1 MLYSNEI
8 TEYKKEYDCGLSN
21 CTVTFAVTSSIQKPV
36 YLYYAIEGY
45 HQNHRIYVKSRSPKQ
60 LAGKVY
66 QPHELT
72 ECEPITTVKDLD
84 ISSIKLDP
92 SSPANPCGLIA
103 KSFFQDT
110 FSFVNGLNIIENGI
124 AWPSDR
130 SGKYANSNN
139 WKNLQWHSVEDEHFM
154 VWMRVAATS
163 NFRKLWGIINE
174 TLEVGEYV
182 VEIHEKMNF
191 SAFGR
196 LFLYFIRVLLEINKC
211 VSLFCVFIII
221 LFNFIIILF
230 NFIQFIIILL
240 KFIIILSIL

>member
-191 SAFGR
+191 SAFGGKK
-196 LFLYFIRVLLEINKC
+196 FLVLSNANEFGGKNTILVYAFFISGGLAALWTLVFIFYPCFIRNK
-211 VSLFCVFIII
+211 
-221 LFNFIIILF
+221 
-230 NFIQFIIILL
+230 
-240 KFIIILSIL
+240 